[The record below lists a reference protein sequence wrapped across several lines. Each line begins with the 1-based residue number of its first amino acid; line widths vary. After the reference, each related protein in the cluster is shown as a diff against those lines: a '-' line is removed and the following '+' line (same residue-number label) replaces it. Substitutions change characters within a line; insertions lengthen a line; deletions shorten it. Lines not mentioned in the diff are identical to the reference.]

1 MTKVITIVGLGP
13 GDPQLV
19 TRQAWQVLT
28 DAREVFLRTRDH
40 PVADALPPVLAIHS
54 FDSFYQNAEN
64 FSEVY
69 YRIVDHIFKEIETRD
84 SLIYAVPGDPS
95 IGEATVTAIR
105 ERARKE
111 GIETRLISGVSFL
124 EPCLSLLEL
133 DALDGLHVIDALEL
147 VTAHHPPFHPDH
159 PVMIGQLY
167 SKWVASDVKLTL
179 MNQYPDEHPVTLIHQ
194 GGTPQFE
201 LESMRLYEID
211 RSEQI
216 GSMTS
221 LFVPPLPGRSSL
233 ESFQETVAHLRAPDG
248 CPWDREQTHAS
259 LRMHVLEE
267 CYEVLQALDTEDLD
281 SLQEEL
287 GDLLLQIVLQTQI
300 ATEAGEFTMA
310 DVIRGI
316 NAKIIQRHPHVF
328 GDIDISE
335 VDQVLHNWEIL
346 KAAEREAQGNQK
358 GLLDGVPKGLP
369 ALAQANE
376 LQIRVAR
383 VGFDWEKIE
392 DVLDKIKEELD
403 EVIHAP
409 DKVSRAAE
417 VGDLL
422 FAVVNYARW
431 LEVDPESVLR
441 SANQRFRNRF
451 AELEQRAQS
460 THQELSEMALQ
471 ELDSLWEEVKKDECN

>member
-19 TRQAWQVLT
+19 TRHAWQVLT
-28 DAREVFLRTRDH
+28 DAREVFLRTHDH
-40 PVADALPPVLAIHS
+40 PVVNALPPELEVHS
-54 FDSFYQNAEN
+54 FDPVYQKAEN

-69 YRIVDHIFKEIETRD
+69 SRIVDQLFTEIETRD

-95 IGEATVTAIR
+95 IGEATVAAVR

-111 GIETRLISGVSFL
+111 GMEIRLVSGVSFL

-133 DALDGLHVIDALEL
+133 DALDGLQIVDALEL
-147 VTAHHPPFHPDH
+147 ADAHHPPFHPDY

-194 GGTPQFE
+194 GGTPQSE
-201 LESMRLYEID
+201 LESMQLYEID

-216 GSMTS
+216 GSMTT
-221 LFVPPLPGRSSL
+221 LFIPPLPGRSSL
-233 ESFQETVAHLRAPDG
+233 ESFQETIAHLRAPDG

-267 CYEVLQALDTEDLD
+267 CYEVLQALDTGDLD
-281 SLQEEL
+281 ALEEEL

-310 DVIRGI
+310 DVIQGI
-316 NAKIIQRHPHVF
+316 NTKIIQRHPHVF

-335 VDQVLHNWEIL
+335 VDQVLHNWEML
-346 KAAEREAQGNQK
+346 KAAEREAQGDQK

-383 VGFDWEKIE
+383 VGFDWNKIE

-417 VGDLL
+417 IGDLL

-451 AELEQRAQS
+451 TELERRAHS

-471 ELDSLWEEVKKDECN
+471 ELDSLWEEVKKDECD